1 MYKRA
6 LRSLAV
12 FATAFSLIGLAA
24 TAGAQNKFPDKPV
37 RIVVPYLAG
46 GSIDMVA
53 RLIGTKLSPRL
64 GVPVVIDNR
73 AGAGGTTGSDAV
85 AKSDPDG
92 YTLLFTAQGPIA
104 TSVQVLK
111 SVPYDPETA
120 FEPVS
125 MVLTMPN
132 VFLVHPSVPF
142 RSVQEFIGYAK
153 ANPGKLNYGSQG
165 VGTTPHLTGAMVSNA
180 LDIDMV
186 HVPYRGFPPL
196 LADVRTGRVQMMFVD
211 TINALPQMK
220 GDKLLAL
227 AVSGER
233 RSAAMPDVPTFK
245 ELGHENLVA
254 EVYFA
259 FYAPRGTPL
268 ALREQLAGE
277 IAQILKKPEVVKRL
291 TDLGVDI
298 SGAGPETL
306 GQRMRQEFDQ
316 WRTIIRGMG
325 LYKAQ

>member
-1 MYKRA
+1 
-6 LRSLAV
+6 
-12 FATAFSLIGLAA
+12 
-24 TAGAQNKFPDKPV
+24 
-37 RIVVPYLAG
+37 
-46 GSIDMVA
+46 
-53 RLIGTKLSPRL
+53 
-64 GVPVVIDNR
+64 
-73 AGAGGTTGSDAV
+73 
-85 AKSDPDG
+85 
-92 YTLLFTAQGPIA
+92 
-104 TSVQVLK
+104 
-111 SVPYDPETA
+111 
-120 FEPVS
+120 
-125 MVLTMPN
+125 
-132 VFLVHPSVPF
+132 
-142 RSVQEFIGYAK
+142 
-153 ANPGKLNYGSQG
+153 
-165 VGTTPHLTGAMVSNA
+165 
-180 LDIDMV
+180 
-186 HVPYRGFPPL
+186 
-196 LADVRTGRVQMMFVD
+196 MMFVD

-220 GDKLLAL
+220 GDELLAL

-233 RSAAMPDVPTFK
+233 RSSAMPDVPTFK

-298 SGAGPETL
+298 SGAGPEAL

>member
-53 RLIGTKLSPRL
+53 RLIGTELSPRL

-111 SVPYDPETA
+111 SVPYDPE
-120 FEPVS
+120 
-125 MVLTMPN
+125 
-132 VFLVHPSVPF
+132 
-142 RSVQEFIGYAK
+142 IGRA
-153 ANPGKLNYGSQG
+153 
-165 VGTTPHLTGAMVSNA
+165 
-180 LDIDMV
+180 
-186 HVPYRGFPPL
+186 HV
-196 LADVRTGRVQMMFVD
+196 
-211 TINALPQMK
+211 
-220 GDKLLAL
+220 
-227 AVSGER
+227 
-233 RSAAMPDVPTFK
+233 
-245 ELGHENLVA
+245 
-254 EVYFA
+254 
-259 FYAPRGTPL
+259 
-268 ALREQLAGE
+268 
-277 IAQILKKPEVVKRL
+277 
-291 TDLGVDI
+291 
-298 SGAGPETL
+298 
-306 GQRMRQEFDQ
+306 
-316 WRTIIRGMG
+316 
-325 LYKAQ
+325 